1 VRSPKAEIVSKKPV
15 ARKRR
20 RWVLPVFLL
29 LAAAFIAAI
38 FAYDRLG
45 EDADSRAIRIERAQ
59 RYAMTSVG
67 LALPGTPDL
76 SDLPGRLAA
85 HGVKLGSPIFMR
97 IFKRDFELELWMQ
110 RDGRFHKFATYPI
123 CRWSGKLGPKLKQ
136 GDRQAPEGFYSVDAK
151 ALNPNSRWH
160 RSFNL
165 GFPNA
170 FDQASG
176 RTGSFVMVHGGCG
189 SVGCYAMTNP
199 VVDELWRI
207 VTAALDGG
215 QKRFQVQVFPF
226 RMTDANL
233 ERARDNPNAEFWR
246 DLKKGND
253 LFEAE
258 YMPPRVSVCGQRY
271 GFEAAGS
278 VKDGSAPIA
287 VQCSAP
293 RAAELRKT

>member
-1 VRSPKAEIVSKKPV
+1 VRSPKDEIASQKQGP
-15 ARKRR
+15 RKRR
-20 RWVLPVFLL
+20 RWVFPIFLL
-29 LAAAFIAAI
+29 LAAAFLAGILL
-38 FAYDRLG
+38 YDRLG
-45 EDADSRAIRIERAQ
+45 EDADSRAIRVERAQ
-59 RYAMTSVG
+59 RFAMTSVG
-67 LALPGTPDL
+67 MALPGTPDL
-76 SDLPGRLAA
+76 SNLSGRLAS

-123 CRWSGKLGPKLKQ
+123 CRWSGKLGPKIKQ
-136 GDRQAPEGFYSVDAK
+136 GDHQAPEGFYSVDAK

-176 RTGSFVMVHGGCG
+176 RTGSFVMVHGGCA

-233 ERARDNPNAEFWR
+233 EHYAENAHAEFWR
-246 DLKKGND
+246 DLKTGHDIFDAGN
-253 LFEAE
+253 L
-258 YMPPRVSVCGQRY
+258 PPRISVCGQRY
-271 GFEAAGS
+271 VFEASGS
-278 VKDGSAPIA
+278 VLDGSAPIT
-287 VQCSAP
+287 VNCSDQPGKKA
-293 RAAELRKT
+293 

>member
-1 VRSPKAEIVSKKPV
+1 MRSPKAEGVSKKPV

-20 RWVLPVFLL
+20 RWPLPVFLL
-29 LAAAFIAAI
+29 LAAAF
-38 FAYDRLG
+38 FAGLILYDKFG
-45 EDADSRAIRIERAQ
+45 EDADTRAIRVERAQ
-59 RYAMTSVG
+59 RFAMTSIG
-67 LALPGTPDL
+67 MALPGTPDL
-76 SDLPGRLAA
+76 TDLSGRLAS

-123 CRWSGKLGPKLKQ
+123 CRWSGKLGPKIKQ
-136 GDRQAPEGFYSVDAK
+136 GDHQAPEGFYSVDAK

-199 VVDELWRI
+199 VVDEIWRI

-246 DLKKGND
+246 DLKMGND
-253 LFEAE
+253 LFETE

-271 GFEAAGS
+271 GFEAAGAA
-278 VKDGSAPIA
+278 KDGSAPIS
-287 VQCSAP
+287 VQCP
-293 RAAELRKT
+293 DRPGDPRKT